1 MPYIED
7 FVAASKND
15 CPNLIASDCSLC
27 LSSDKTGDGD
37 EGKKD
42 ESHHFQ
48 ENKIKKNIESAK
60 RRKLPLVKTT
70 LDSYCNIFS
79 VNVMSLLKHQ
89 LTTQSLFHDGNESTK
104 SFKQSNTNSYRSQIC
119 VNVNKLFK
127 NQGGLKETFIARQEL
142 RSYINCGNVSDPSV
156 DDAQDSSASTNNT
169 NEKSSDVSIDEE
181 TVFFLIMSNL
191 LQYELNILKRD
202 NDDFLK
208 EIEEK
213 DDDNYAMVSTFLA
226 KLNLSHLFNNFKE
239 ARIIPSLFKDLNL
252 KMLSKAGITKPGE
265 QKLILNAAEEY
276 HSKYPESFKCS
287 SVLRL
292 ETEVAKINDQKN
304 QIKKENEIKQE
315 EMSKRLKT
323 EVAKMNDQMKQIEKE
338 NAIKQEE
345 MSETIA
351 KQNNE
356 INAEKEEKEK
366 MKRDFQKDIMRLR
379 EKLKLQEKLREEQ
392 EMIAKKA
399 IENEKDIDEICNQ
412 YGIKMDDENQE
423 KS

>member
-1 MPYIED
+1 MPFIEE
-7 FVAASKND
+7 FVAASKNEG
-15 CPNLIASDCSLC
+15 PSLQANDCSLC
-27 LSSDKTGDGD
+27 LSPGKTDNGD
-37 EGKKD
+37 EGKKY
-42 ESHHFQ
+42 ESLHIQ
-48 ENKIKKNIESAK
+48 KNEIKKNIESAK

-70 LDSYCNIFS
+70 LDGYCDIFS
-79 VNVMSLLKHQ
+79 VNVMCLLKHQ
-89 LTTQSLFHDGNESTK
+89 LTTQSLIHDVNESTRT
-104 SFKQSNTNSYRSQIC
+104 FKHNKTNSYRSQIC
-119 VNVNKLFK
+119 VNVDKLLK

-142 RSYINCGNVSDPSV
+142 RSYINYGNVSDPSD
-156 DDAQDSSASTNNT
+156 DDAQDSSTSTNNT
-169 NEKSSDVSIDEE
+169 NKKSSDVSIDEE

-191 LQYELNILKRD
+191 LQYELNLLKRENLD
-202 NDDFLK
+202 YLK

-213 DDDNYAMVSTFLA
+213 DDEYYSMVSTFLA

-252 KMLSKAGITKPGE
+252 KMLNKAGITKPGE
-265 QKLILNAAEEY
+265 QKIILNAAEEY

-292 ETEVAKINDQKN
+292 ETEVAKINDQK
-304 QIKKENEIKQE
+304 
-315 EMSKRLKT
+315 
-323 EVAKMNDQMKQIEKE
+323 KQIEKE

-366 MKRDFQKDIMRLR
+366 MKKDFQKDIMRLR
-379 EKLKLQEKLREEQ
+379 EKLKLQDKLRKEQ